1 MVRLTVFCLLLCWCL
16 DSQAGNIRWRYIGIE
31 QGLSNNAVTS
41 VFRDHRGFMW
51 FGTYDGLNRYDGY
64 TFKTYRNVLGDSNS
78 LRDNHIYAIAE
89 DSSNQLWV
97 ASAGGICIYD
107 LATGR
112 FHIPHIDAPDGRQNS
127 YGVSSMCYVQGV
139 GMLAASQNQGLL
151 LFPDKQYHGYT
162 LPLAQK
168 GEYTATAVGTDPKGG
183 IWAIVYGRGFY
194 RYDLKTGVLREWS
207 HAFRQ
212 GNSFCFSGDSVL
224 YLGTSQGF
232 FRYNMASGSLSPNL
246 LSGTGLVRKII
257 RGRDR
262 FWIATDGIALW
273 YYQENQPQAVLYQNE
288 QGKSIINGNAAYDIV
303 EDPSGRQWVGT
314 LHGGIN
320 LIEHGNAAFQT
331 VLYNGS
337 GAMDNFVHCFCPDL
351 NNNLWVGTQGAGLR
365 YWDRRQNSFRNYVR
379 QSAEDHSLS
388 SNFITCMTLDS
399 LQDLWVGT
407 WFGGINRLR
416 RGTNAFE
423 HFACRNPYSGATENN
438 IWVLYTDK
446 KGRLWASTT
455 NDGTLYN
462 FDRRTKQFVLFDS
475 SISNIQSMAEDRA
488 GVLWAGNYNHLIRL
502 DVNKKKHISYDIGY
516 PVRSIHEDRL
526 GQLWIG
532 TEGGGLLLLD
542 RHSGQFTRYST
553 REGLPNNSVLRMEED
568 KNGNIWLSTYYGLCQ
583 FDPVSRRF
591 RNYTPSDGLQSNQFV
606 LNASALLPSGEMAFG
621 GIRGFNLFH
630 PDSIYDHTEQP
641 SVFITGIHINSQSTT
656 ENNDLV
662 IDEHSARFR
671 SWELPYNKA
680 ALAVDFV
687 GLTYTGS
694 DKIQYAYQ
702 LEGWDKSWNY
712 VNGARTANYSRLE
725 EGNYRFLLKVSDA
738 SGKWGREKAMLQIRV
753 LPPLYRTWWAWIL
766 YAAAFA
772 TAIYIYIRYTQ
783 RQHKMQYEVQIA
795 RLEREKEKEM
805 GEKRISFFTHIAH
818 EFRTPLT
825 LIISPLKELLQENKV
840 NETGKKLSLV
850 YRNAKRLLSLTDQLL
865 LFRKAESL
873 DQHLQ
878 LQPFSITELC
888 KETALSF
895 SQHAHSKNIRFYC
908 EVPEQ
913 AGIISADKE
922 KIEIILFNLL
932 SNAFKYTPAGGTVAL
947 TVRQEA
953 SAIRIF
959 VQDSGTGI
967 APDTGEKIFESF
979 YRGDKNHQ
987 SGFGIGLYVSRRLAR
1002 AHQGELSYKS
1012 TAGNGTV
1019 FELMLPAA
1027 EEITTAPL
1035 LAETKTGSSEV
1046 VSELMEDSSYL
1057 PVSATPMLEKLS
1069 SELPIMLVVD
1079 DNPEI
1084 RNYISEIF
1092 SAQFQVFEA
1101 ADGLQG
1107 YAMAEVHAPEIILSD
1122 IAMENMDGILLCQ
1135 KIKSS
1140 PSLSH
1145 IPLVLLTGSGSDE
1158 SRIKGFECGAD
1169 DYITKPFDKELIVIR
1184 VKNILQGR
1192 KRLRDYF
1199 LNAVTLQPND
1209 SFAGEHK
1216 EFMDRCIA
1224 VVERNMSNPS
1234 FNIQQFCRELGMS
1247 HPSLYKKVKTISGL
1261 TINVF
1266 IRYLRLRK
1274 AASLLINTDKTIAE
1288 VTYITGFND
1297 IRYFREQFSKLFAMN
1312 PSEYVRRYR
1321 RVLGAKNAD
1330 GA

>member
-1 MVRLTVFCLLLCWCL
+1 MIMLRLTAFCLFLICCLCA
-16 DSQAGNIRWRYIGIE
+16 QAGDIRWRYIGIE
-31 QGLSNNAVTS
+31 QGLSNNAVTC
-41 VFRDHRGFMW
+41 VFRDHNGFMW

-64 TFKTYRNVLGDSNS
+64 TFRTYRNVLGDSNS

-97 ASAGGICIYD
+97 ASAGGICIYN

-151 LFPDKQYHGYT
+151 LFPDKQYRGYT

-194 RYDLKTGVLREWS
+194 RYDLKKGVLREWS

-212 GNSFCFSGDSVL
+212 GNSFCFSGDSML

-232 FRYNMASGSLSPNL
+232 FRYNMASGALSPNL
-246 LSGTGLVRKII
+246 LPATGLVRKII

-262 FWIATDGIALW
+262 FWIATDGMALW
-273 YYQENQPQAVLYQNE
+273 YFQENQPGAMPYVNE
-288 QGKSIINGNAAYDIV
+288 QGKPIINGNAAYDIV
-303 EDPSGRQWVGT
+303 EDPWGRQWVGT

-320 LIEHGNAAFQT
+320 LIEHGNASFQT

-337 GAMDNFVHCFCPDL
+337 EAMDNFVHSFCPDL

-365 YWDRRQNSFRNYVR
+365 FWDRRQNSFRNYLR
-379 QSAEDHSLS
+379 QPGNEHSIS

-423 HFACRNPYSGATENN
+423 HFVCRNPYSGAAENN
-438 IWVLYTDK
+438 IWVLYPDR

-455 NDGTLYN
+455 NDGTLYS
-462 FDRRTKQFVLFDS
+462 FDRRTQQFVLFDS
-475 SISNIQSMAEDRA
+475 AISNIQCMAEDKA
-488 GVLWAGNYNHLIRL
+488 GILWAGNYDRLIRL
-502 DVNKKKHISYDIGY
+502 DLDKRKHIYYNIGY
-516 PVRSIHEDRL
+516 PVRSIHEDKL

-542 RHSGQFTRYST
+542 RRSGQFMRYST

-568 KNGNIWLSTYYGLCQ
+568 KNGHIWLSTFYGLCR
-583 FDPVSRRF
+583 FDPATRQF

-606 LNASALLPSGEMAFG
+606 LNASAQLPSGELAFG
-621 GIRGFNLFH
+621 GIRGFNIFQ
-630 PDSIYDHTEQP
+630 PDSIFDHTEQP
-641 SVFITGIHINSQSTT
+641 SVFITGIHINNQPAA

-662 IDEHSARFR
+662 IDEQSALFR
-671 SWELPYNKA
+671 NWKLPYNKA
-680 ALAVDFV
+680 ALSVDFV
-687 GLTYTGS
+687 GLMYTGS

-702 LEGWDKSWNY
+702 LEGWDKGWNY
-712 VNGARTANYSRLE
+712 VNGARTATYSRLE

-738 SGKWGREKAMLQIRV
+738 SGRWGPVKTMLQVRV
-753 LPPLYRTWWAWIL
+753 LPPLYRTWWAWLL

-772 TAIYIYIRYTQ
+772 TAVYLYIRYSQ
-783 RQHKMQYEVQIA
+783 RQHRMQYEVQIA
-795 RLEREKEKEM
+795 RLEREKEKEL

-825 LIISPLKELLQENKV
+825 LIISPLKELLQDNQQT
-840 NETGKKLSLV
+840 ETGKKLSLV

-878 LQPFSITELC
+878 LSQFSISELC

-895 SQHAHSKNIRFYC
+895 SQHAHSKNIRFTC
-908 EVPEQ
+908 EIPGQ
-913 AGIISADKE
+913 DAILSADKE

-932 SNAFKYTPAGGTVAL
+932 SNAFKYTAPGGMVRL
-947 TVRQEA
+947 TLLQEQ
-953 SAIRIF
+953 SSIRIL
-959 VQDSGTGI
+959 VEDNGGGI
-967 APDTGEKIFESF
+967 PAETGEKIFDSF
-979 YRGDKNHQ
+979 YRGDKGTQ

-1002 AHQGELSYKS
+1002 AHEGELSYQS
-1012 TAGNGTV
+1012 IAGSGTV
-1019 FELMLPAA
+1019 FELRLPVK
-1027 EEITTAPL
+1027 EAPVQT
-1035 LAETKTGSSEV
+1035 ETNNGSSEV
-1046 VSELMEDSSYL
+1046 LSELLEDSSY
-1057 PVSATPMLEKLS
+1057 PPPSATPMLEKLS

-1092 SAQFQVFEA
+1092 SARFQVFEA

-1140 PSLSH
+1140 PTLSH

-1169 DYITKPFDKELIVIR
+1169 DYITKPFDKDLILTR

-1224 VVERNMSNPS
+1224 VVEHNMSNPA

-1321 RVLGAKNAD
+1321 RVLGAKNVD
-1330 GA
+1330 